1 MAINFFIFLLLAN
14 GLAFDGVDAL
24 TFSSKLIHRF
34 SDEAK
39 VHLASKGDSVWVQSW
54 PKRNSSEYLRLLLS
68 SDMTRQ
74 RMRLVSQYDS
84 LYPSEGSN
92 TFSYGEVL
100 VWLHYTWI
108 DIGTPNVSFLV
119 ALDTGSDLLWVP
131 CDCIECASLS
141 AVYYNVLD
149 KDLNEYS
156 PSLSNTSR
164 HLPCSHQLC
173 DSSSNCKGPKDP
185 CPYEVQYTSAN
196 TSTSGFLIEDRL
208 NLAPGGRNA
217 TQSSVQASIV
227 LGCGRKQSGSYLHGA
242 APDGVL
248 GLGPGS
254 ISVPSL
260 VAKAGLIPNSFSIC
274 LTENDSGRILF
285 GDQGHINQRSTP
297 FLPVDGKFFKY
308 VVGVESIC
316 VRSICLKQTGFQT
329 LIDTGTS
336 FTYLPGEV
344 YKKVVAE
351 FDKHVNATRI
361 TDEENPW
368 EYCYNASSQE
378 LNNFPE
384 MKFTFSKNQTFLIQN
399 PMLNSPVSQEYTAF
413 CLTLLQTVED
423 YGTIGQDFLKGYR
436 MVFDRENL
444 QFGWSSSNCQDIMG
458 DRANFTSP
466 SHGGSSNPLSAN
478 QQQTIPNTS
487 TIPPAIAG
495 KASSKPFAATTS
507 RFTSLHL
514 LSSVSLI
521 CHFFFNGNLV
531 KAY

>member
-444 QFGWSSSNCQDIMG
+444 QFGWSSSN
-458 DRANFTSP
+458 S
-466 SHGGSSNPLSAN
+466 LSA
-478 QQQTIPNTS
+478 
-487 TIPPAIAG
+487 
-495 KASSKPFAATTS
+495 
-507 RFTSLHL
+507 LHVRL
-514 LSSVSLI
+514 T
-521 CHFFFNGNLV
+521 
-531 KAY
+531 